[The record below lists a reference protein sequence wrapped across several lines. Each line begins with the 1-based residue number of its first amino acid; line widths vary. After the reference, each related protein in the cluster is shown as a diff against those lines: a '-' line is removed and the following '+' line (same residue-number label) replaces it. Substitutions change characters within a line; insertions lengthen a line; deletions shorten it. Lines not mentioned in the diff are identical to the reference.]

1 MTVSHTNSALRLA
14 YSIANTTT
22 NCHIQLGPESVRTL
36 TETYVYYL
44 LGTKNPENRVF

>member
-1 MTVSHTNSALRLA
+1 MTVSHTNSALR
-14 YSIANTTT
+14 Y